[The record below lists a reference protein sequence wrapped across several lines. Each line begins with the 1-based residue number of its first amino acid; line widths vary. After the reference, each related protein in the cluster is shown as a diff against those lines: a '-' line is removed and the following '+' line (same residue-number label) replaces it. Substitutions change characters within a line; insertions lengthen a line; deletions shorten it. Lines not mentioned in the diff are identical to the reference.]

1 MAAAFRS
8 RSSTGSIESAA
19 ASLSICPSCAKHTCT
34 APNPRIAPHGGL
46 FVKTH
51 VPSTSA
57 FGTT

>member
-46 FVKTH
+46 LVKTH

-57 FGTT
+57 FGTS